1 MSDVIVEVQDLHKRF
16 DHLEVLKGVSLEVDR
31 GEVVVVIGA
40 SGSGKST
47 LLRCLN
53 GLEPA
58 TSGRIIVD
66 GLEVTGKRGNLPTI
80 RRHIGMVFQSFNL
93 FPHLTVLANVMEGPR
108 IVLGMS
114 KREARD
120 RAMNLLTKVGLP
132 DKADNKPIQLSGGQ
146 QQRVAIARALAM
158 NPKIMLFDE
167 ATSAL
172 DPELVGEVLN
182 VMKALAEEGMTMI
195 VVTHEMGFAQRVADR
210 VIFIDNGVIVEEGP
224 PAQIFHAASHERTR
238 RFLSQLEWD
247 IDSES
252 PGLPDPNNQAI
263 SR

>member
-1 MSDVIVEVQDLHKRF
+1 MCGQVADPIVVVENLYKRF
-16 DHLEVLKGVSLEVDR
+16 DSLEVLKGVSLEVDR

-58 TSGRIIVD
+58 SSGRIIVD
-66 GLEVTGKRGNLPTI
+66 GLEVTGKRAKLPAI

-108 IVLGMS
+108 TVLGMN
-114 KREARD
+114 RGEARD
-120 RAMNLLTKVGLP
+120 RAMALLTKVGLP
-132 DKADNKPIQLSGGQ
+132 EKANNKPIQLSGGQ

-158 NPKIMLFDE
+158 DPKVMLFDE

-172 DPELVGEVLN
+172 DPELVGDVLN
-182 VMKALAEEGMTMI
+182 VMKALAEEGMTMV

-210 VIFIDNGVIVEEGP
+210 VLFIDDGTIVEEGSP
-224 PAQIFHAASHERTR
+224 DAIFRAAKHERTR
-238 RFLSQLEWD
+238 QFLSQLEWGAN
-247 IDSES
+247 EEM
-252 PGLPDPNNQAI
+252 AH
-263 SR
+263 